1 MTPPLPTPLL
11 SGVELGGT
19 KCVCI
24 IGSGPDDV
32 RDQITIPTAERNSTL
47 ERINAVLD
55 GWRAAHG
62 PIEALGLASFGP
74 LDLRPQSRT
83 FGHITSTVK
92 PGWEGTDVIGRL
104 GGHRGIPV
112 AINTDVNGAALA
124 EGRWGAAQ
132 GLKDF
137 AYITVGTGVGVG
149 LIVDGRPVFGCNHT
163 ELGHIRIARL
173 AADTWPGICQFHGD
187 CVEGLA
193 SGPAIGARAGL
204 PGSRVP
210 ADSPVWEPVT
220 HALGQLLH
228 TILLATAPKRILMGG
243 GVVERRPELLAQ
255 VRAQFVRSLNGYLDL
270 EDLTGGVDRYVVPP
284 GLGALAGPLGSL
296 ALAADALVNSPA
308 SSATKRPGC

>member
-1 MTPPLPTPLL
+1 MTPPSPIPLL
-11 SGVELGGT
+11 AGVELGGT

-24 IGSGPDDV
+24 IGTGPDDV
-32 RDQITIPTAERNSTL
+32 RDQVTIPTAERNSTL
-47 ERINAVLD
+47 ERINSVLD
-55 GWRAAHG
+55 GWWTAHG
-62 PIEALGLASFGP
+62 PIEAMGLASFGP

-193 SGPAIGARAGL
+193 SGPAIAARAGI
-204 PGSRVP
+204 PGSQIP
-210 ADSPVWEPVT
+210 ADSPIWQPVAHT
-220 HALGQLLH
+220 LAQLLV
-228 TILLATAPKRILMGG
+228 TLLLATAPRRILMGG
-243 GVVERRPELLAQ
+243 GVMERRPELLVV
-255 VRAQFVRSLNGYLDL
+255 VRELFVRSLNGYLDL
-270 EDLTGGVDRYVVPP
+270 EDLTGGVEQYVVAP
-284 GLGALAGPLGSL
+284 GLGTLAGPLGAL
-296 ALAADALVNSPA
+296 ALAADAHAAAA
-308 SSATKRPGC
+308 SADTPRG